1 MIIIMKKKSK
11 QTILTPVAGIMAAIT
26 SVIMPLLVVRTLR
39 TSRGAMTKPKT
50 GLRVVESIM
59 ITFNVPVCHRAGK

>member
-1 MIIIMKKKSK
+1 
-11 QTILTPVAGIMAAIT
+11 MAAIT

-59 ITFNVPVCHRAGK
+59 ITFNVPACHRAGK